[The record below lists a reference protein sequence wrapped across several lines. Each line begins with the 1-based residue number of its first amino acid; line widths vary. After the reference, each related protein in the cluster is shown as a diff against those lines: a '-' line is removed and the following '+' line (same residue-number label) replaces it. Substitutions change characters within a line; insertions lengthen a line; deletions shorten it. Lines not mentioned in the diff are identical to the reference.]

1 MAVLDDWTSTYR
13 PRSVRNSIA
22 HGGQVADDIKVI
34 KFMSPIESERADA
47 WKKAFQAVYGISYDF
62 HEGIL
67 SAPNQLREV
76 LDIQA
81 NITVL
86 NSWKLRARG
95 KPKSGRSTAWGSD
108 GERERLPII
117 ADIVKR

>member
-1 MAVLDDWTSTYR
+1 MLQNDDHVQSATVS
-13 PRSVRNSIA
+13 PMEDKL
-22 HGGQVADDIKVI
+22 QKVI

-67 SAPNQLREV
+67 F
-76 LDIQA
+76 
-81 NITVL
+81 

-117 ADIVKR
+117 ADAVPSIIVSGGR